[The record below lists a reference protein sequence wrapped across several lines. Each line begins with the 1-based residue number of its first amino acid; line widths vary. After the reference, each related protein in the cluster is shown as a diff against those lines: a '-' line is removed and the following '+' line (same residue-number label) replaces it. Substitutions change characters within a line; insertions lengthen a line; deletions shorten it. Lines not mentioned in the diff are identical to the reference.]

1 LAVKKR
7 KTANHPLVA
16 LRLQGKTFTIGS
28 KRRAGMSFKDINLGG
43 IEIMD
48 MLFAFG
54 IILLTLTLRMV
65 LNRYIFKKIMKLAEK
80 TSHDYDDLLLEAIL
94 PPVSAGVLATGFYYA
109 LRQLPFQPENWN
121 WQETLSQ
128 SYRIALSLVAVWG
141 VFRLADFVA
150 KLISRMISRSDPDM
164 AQQFAP
170 LIRQALRWT
179 VAIIGAILI
188 VQNLGYS
195 VGSLLAGVGIGG
207 LAIALAAQETLA
219 NFFGTI
225 VMFTDRPFKVGHWIK
240 FADGEGTIEEIGFR
254 STRIRTFANSLIVVP
269 NKLLTGGSVEN
280 WSAMNKRRVKAYIG
294 LTYDS
299 PPERVEELVKR
310 VRLMLEGDSDVR
322 QDFMLVNFTDFNAY
336 SLDVLVY
343 YFTVTTVWAE
353 YLAVR
358 QKINLEIMKIVHEL
372 ELQFAF
378 PSQTLY
384 LGDEEFKRTI
394 AK

>member
-1 LAVKKR
+1 
-7 KTANHPLVA
+7 
-16 LRLQGKTFTIGS
+16 
-28 KRRAGMSFKDINLGG
+28 MSFTELDFGG
-43 IEIMD
+43 IEILD
-48 MLFAFG
+48 MLIAFG
-54 IILLTLTLRMV
+54 IILLTMILRTV
-65 LNRYIFKKIMKLAEK
+65 LNRYIFKRIMKLAGK
-80 TSHDYDDLLLEAIL
+80 TRHDYDDLLLEAIL
-94 PPVSAGVLATGFYYA
+94 PPISAGVLATGFYFA
-109 LRQLPFQPENWN
+109 LRQLSFQPETWN
-121 WQETLSQ
+121 WPETLSHG
-128 SYRIALSLVAVWG
+128 YRIALSLVAVWI

-164 AQQFAP
+164 AKQFTP

-179 VAIIGAILI
+179 VAIIGTILI
-188 VQNLGYS
+188 IQNLGYS

-269 NKLLTGGSVEN
+269 NKVLTGGTVEN
-280 WSAMNKRRVKAYIG
+280 WSAMNKRRVKTYVG

-299 PPERVEELVKR
+299 PPAKVEELVKR
-310 VRLMLEGDSDVR
+310 VRQMLEGDSDVR

-358 QKINLEIMKIVHEL
+358 QKINLEIMKIVQEL
-372 ELQFAF
+372 ELEFAF

-384 LGDEEFKRTI
+384 LGDEDVKRGFNQRG
-394 AK
+394 